1 MNKKPIALGVLV
13 ALASSTFGLMANA
26 GGVKYQDGDKYLK
39 LGGRIQLQYHQANP
53 DEGSSTDELYFRR
66 LRPYIE
72 GSLHKDWKGKF
83 QWDMGKAE
91 GSNELSVKDAYM
103 AYTGLKRV
111 KIMVGNYSFP
121 FSREFLT
128 SSKYQQF
135 VERSFT
141 GDHNFGTPDRQT
153 GVHFKGDAAGKKL
166 SWGAAV
172 AIGAID
178 PDLSKLDF
186 DTIANKN
193 SDFNEGIMIGGRIDY
208 HPFGFLKMSQGAFS
222 RDQKLTIGLAAYN
235 WNNDKDIDPAN
246 SNDVDT
252 VSGLEVS
259 GAYRIAG
266 LSIDAQYNAFSA
278 DLVDG
283 TLSGG
288 LYKNGSTTLSNVML
302 KGGYMVMPKTL
313 ELVVGYQSQDADN
326 YTTAWNR
333 TSVGANWFLHKHDIK
348 FQLSYRMG
356 KNLKGVDGKDENE
369 LFVQSQYVF

>member
-1 MNKKPIALGVLV
+1 MALGVMV
-13 ALASSTFGLMANA
+13 ALASGAFGLTASA

-39 LGGRIQLQYHQANP
+39 LGGRIQLQYHQVDP
-53 DEGSSTDELYFRR
+53 DGASRTDELFFRR

-103 AYTGLKRV
+103 AYLGLSGMQ
-111 KIMVGNYSFP
+111 IIVGNLSFP

-135 VERSFT
+135 VERSFS
-141 GDHNFGTPDRQT
+141 GDHNYGTPDRQT
-153 GVHFKGDAAGKKL
+153 GIHFKGKAAGKKL
-166 SWGAAV
+166 SWGAAA

-178 PDLSKLDF
+178 PDTSKLDF

-193 SDFNEGIMIGGRIDY
+193 DDFNEGLMVGGRIDY

-222 RDQKLTIGLAAYN
+222 RKQKLSIGVAAFN
-235 WNNDKDIDPAN
+235 WSNDKDINPAN
-246 SNDVDT
+246 TNDVDSVT
-252 VSGLEVS
+252 GLEIS

-266 LSIDAQYNAFSA
+266 LSIDAEYNQFSA
-278 DLVDG
+278 DLLDA
-283 TLSGG
+283 TLTSG
-288 LYKNGSTTLSNVML
+288 LYKNGSTTLSNAMI
-302 KGGYMVMPKTL
+302 KAGYMVVPMTL
-313 ELVVGYQSQDADN
+313 ELVAGYQSQDADN
-326 YTTAWNR
+326 YASAWNR
-333 TSVGANWFLHKHDIK
+333 TSIGANWFVHKHDVK
-348 FQLSYRMG
+348 FQLTYRQG
-356 KNLKGVDGKDENE
+356 KNLKGVNGADENE